1 MISVKLP
8 VEPNNNLFEKMT
20 EKQMESF
27 YQKINSMVIKLDEVK
42 AKEKRSD
49 ACSILVE
56 LFGDDFPVTV
66 DKSMVGTS
74 ESA

>member
-1 MISVKLP
+1 
-8 VEPNNNLFEKMT
+8 
-20 EKQMESF
+20 MESF
-27 YQKINSMVIKLDEVK
+27 YNKIDSMISKMNDVK
-42 AKEKRSD
+42 AKQKRAD
-49 ACSILVE
+49 ACAILVD

>member
-1 MISVKLP
+1 MS
-8 VEPNNNLFEKMT
+8 

-27 YQKINSMVIKLDEVK
+27 YNKIDSMISKMNDVK
-42 AKEKRSD
+42 AKQKRAD
-49 ACSILVE
+49 ACAILVD

>member
-1 MISVKLP
+1 
-8 VEPNNNLFEKMT
+8 MT
-20 EKQMESF
+20 EKQMENF
-27 YQKINSMVIKLDEVK
+27 YQKLNSMITKLDEVK
-42 AKEKRSD
+42 TKEKRSD
-49 ACSILVE
+49 ACSILVD